1 MEKRMKIEDI
11 IPALRE
17 GKGAYNSEFHKYIY
31 LGEHGIYD
39 ENDCTH
45 DFFARDFTSDKW
57 NIVE

>member
-1 MEKRMKIEDI
+1 MKIEDI